1 LKRRAA
7 LIMYRGVSSLG
18 ALVRF
23 EDSSDTLKAGHCKKT
38 GYARLFSPVCLIVL
52 LGLTTQFA
60 PSALPQ
66 ANVQGQWQTLGYT
79 VPINPIHVALLHT
92 GNVLIVSG
100 SGNYPPDKDFRAGL
114 WNPQAGTITTQSV
127 GWDMF
132 CEGHVVLP
140 DGRVFIAGGT
150 LQYDPFYGQRKTSI
164 YDPATD
170 TFTDQQNMEHGRW
183 YPTTTVLGDGRVLVF
198 SGYSETG
205 PTNNQVEIYT
215 VGSGFGPAMNAPW
228 TPPLYPRLHVLPNGT
243 VFYSGSTPTSAI
255 FNPSNN
261 QWTMNVATTNYGGTR
276 TYGSSVLLPLTPANG
291 YKPKV
296 MIFGGGNQTSASTAT
311 TEIIDLSVSN
321 PKWVYGPNMS
331 APRIEMDATMLPN
344 GKIFVSGG
352 SVYDEDTSNASR
364 NADMYDP
371 ATNKFTPAGTDVYD
385 RLYHSVT
392 LLMPDA
398 TVWVAGGNPERGT
411 YESHMEIY
419 SPPYLFNPDGSLA
432 TRPSIT
438 GAPGGFSYGDV
449 FQVQTPDAAN
459 ISSVVLMRNGSST
472 HSFDMDQRMVGLSFT
487 AGSGSLTVTGPPTSN
502 IAPPGYYMMFLL
514 NNAGVPSVAAMVQVT
529 LTGGVQTPTG
539 IITNPAS
546 DVTINVG
553 DSVSYSGTGTSP
565 NGTITGYS
573 WTFPGGNPST
583 SNLANPGKVTY
594 STPGTYT
601 TTLTVTDSN
610 GQTDPH
616 PPTRNIT
623 VLSAPTAQWSPTS
636 VSFGNQVVGSA
647 SPAHQVQLSNN
658 GTATMNISGITAS
671 GDFGETNTCGT
682 TLAAGANCTVSV
694 TFTPTQSGART
705 GTLSVADDAT
715 GSPQTVGLT
724 GTGIAPI
731 AQWSTPSINFA
742 NQVVGSTSAA
752 RQVQLTNNG
761 TSTMSIS
768 GITAS
773 GDFAQTNTC
782 GATLATGASCTVSV
796 TFSPKQAG
804 TRTGTLSVADDASG
818 SPQTVSLSGTGV
830 APTAQ
835 WSAPS
840 ISFGNQLVGSATSA
854 HPVQLTNSGTSTMNI
869 SGITASGD
877 FAETNACGATLAV
890 GSSCAVSVTFTPTQ
904 PGTRSGMLSV
914 TDDASGSPQTVSL
927 SGTGL
932 APLATLNPLSLT
944 FASTLV
950 GSSAPA
956 QSVMLTNGGTA
967 TLNISGVAATGDF
980 GETNS
985 CGTSLAAGASCAI
998 SVVFTPTQG
1007 GSRAGTL
1014 SVADDA
1020 SGSPQMASLSG
1031 VGGTPS
1037 PSVSLAPTVLQF
1049 GGEPVGTASSA
1060 QAIKLANSGTAALQI
1075 SNITV
1080 SGDFSQTNN
1089 CGSTVNVG
1097 ASCAITVTFKPTQGG
1112 ARSGVVTIAE
1122 ATGTNQVAL
1131 AGTGMD
1137 FTLTTTPNLGTYT
1150 AGQSAKFNVTM
1161 NALGGFN
1168 QPASLSCAGA
1178 PANSTCTMSSPSV
1191 TPGSP
1196 ATITVTT
1203 AGKSMLWPE
1212 LPSLPNGLPLPMLC
1226 GLAFFAL
1233 ALWSVAKPQRRL
1245 KLAFSGLAMVMLTTS
1260 GCASVAGING
1270 TSGSNTTSPP
1280 LTADVTPAGTYTITV
1295 TATSGTL
1302 THTVTYT
1309 LTVQ

>member
-1 LKRRAA
+1 VIRSAGQVVYRRICGDDSRVQTQASKDIPSVQRREA
-7 LIMYRGVSSLG
+7 GGGR
-18 ALVRF
+18 RF
-23 EDSSDTLKAGHCKKT
+23 FPLFFSATL
-38 GYARLFSPVCLIVL
+38 L
-52 LGLTTQFA
+52 LLMTQFA

-66 ANVQGQWQTLGYT
+66 ANVQGQWNTLSLT
-79 VPINPIHVALLHT
+79 SPINPIHVALLHT
-92 GNVLIVSG
+92 GNVLVVSG
-100 SGNYPPDKDFRAGL
+100 SGNNPPEKTFSGGL
-114 WNPQAGTITTQSV
+114 WNPQDRTFTTQTV

-150 LQYDPFYGQRKTSI
+150 IQYDPFYGQPKTSI

-170 TFTDQQNMEHGRW
+170 TFTDQQDMEHGRW

-255 FNPSNN
+255 FNPANN

-321 PKWVYGPNMS
+321 PKWVYGPSMS
-331 APRIEMDATMLPN
+331 AARIEMDATMLPN

-352 SVYDEDTSNASR
+352 SVYDEDSSNASR

-371 ATNKFTPAGTDVYD
+371 ATNKFTPAGTDSYD

-411 YESHMEIY
+411 YEPHLEIY

-438 GAPGGFSYGDV
+438 GAPGGFSYGNV

-472 HSFDMDQRMVGLSFT
+472 HAFDMDQRMVGLSFT

-502 IAPPGYYMMFLL
+502 IAPPGYYMMFIL

-529 LTGGVQTPTG
+529 LTGGVQTPSG
-539 IITNPAS
+539 FITNPAS

-553 DSVSYSGTGTSP
+553 QSVSYSGTGTSP
-565 NGTITGYS
+565 NGTITGYA

-583 SNLANPGKVTY
+583 SNLANPGSVTY

-647 SPAHQVQLSNN
+647 STAHQVQLSNN

-671 GDFGETNTCGT
+671 GDFSETNTCGA

-694 TFTPTQSGART
+694 TFTPTQSGSRT
-705 GTLSVADDAT
+705 GTLSVADDAS

-731 AQWSTPSINFA
+731 AQWSTASVNFA

-752 RQVQLTNNG
+752 RQVQLSNNG
-761 TSTMSIS
+761 TSTMNIS

-782 GATLATGASCTVSV
+782 GATLATGSSCTVSV
-796 TFSPKQAG
+796 TFSPKQTG
-804 TRTGTLSVADDASG
+804 TRMGTLSVADDASG
-818 SPQTVSLSGTGV
+818 SPQTVSLTGAGV

-835 WSAPS
+835 WSPTS
-840 ISFGNQLVGSATSA
+840 LSFGNQVAGSTSSA
-854 HPVQLTNSGTSTMNI
+854 HSVQLTNSGSSTMNI
-869 SGITASGD
+869 SGIAASGD
-877 FAETNACGATLAV
+877 FAQTNTCNATLAV
-890 GSSCAVSVTFTPTQ
+890 GASCTASVTFTPTQ

-932 APLATLNPLSLT
+932 APLATLNPSSLT
-944 FASTLV
+944 FANTLV

-956 QSVMLTNGGTA
+956 QSVMLTNSGTS
-967 TLNISGVAATGDF
+967 TLNISGLAATGDF
-980 GETNS
+980 SETNS

-998 SVVFTPTQG
+998 SVVFTPSQG
-1007 GSRAGTL
+1007 GTRAGTI
-1014 SVADDA
+1014 SIADDA

-1037 PSVSLAPTVLQF
+1037 PSVSLAPTGLQF
-1049 GGEPVGTASSA
+1049 GGEPVGTASST

-1112 ARSGVVTIAE
+1112 ARSGAVTIAE

-1161 NALGGFN
+1161 NALGGFS
-1168 QPASLSCAGA
+1168 QPASLSCTGA
-1178 PANSTCTMSSPSV
+1178 PANSTCTLSSPSV
-1191 TPGSP
+1191 TPGSA
-1196 ATITVTT
+1196 ATITIAT
-1203 AGKSMLWPE
+1203 AGKSMLWPA
-1212 LPSLPNGLPLPMLC
+1212 LPSLPNRLLLQMLSA
-1226 GLAFFAL
+1226 LAFFAL

-1245 KLAFSGLAMVMLTTS
+1245 KLAFSALAIVMLTTS
-1260 GCASVAGING
+1260 GCASVAGVNG
-1270 TSGSNTTSPP
+1270 ASGSNTTSPP
-1280 LTADVTPAGTYTITV
+1280 PSSDVTPAGTYTITV